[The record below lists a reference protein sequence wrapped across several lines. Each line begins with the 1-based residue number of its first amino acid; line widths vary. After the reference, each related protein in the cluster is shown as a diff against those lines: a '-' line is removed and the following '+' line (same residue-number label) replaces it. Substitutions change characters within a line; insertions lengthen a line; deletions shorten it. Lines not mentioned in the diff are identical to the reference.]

1 MTPADTTPPAADHPS
16 GAAVSFTAA
25 ASTDGVASSA
35 ADRSSAPVTP
45 AATPASPSA
54 AAGPVGTS
62 LPAPDRAA
70 ADAFWAAYATAHPD
84 VVRVAPD
91 YTVESFGDSPRLAD
105 ALLREVTHGAKRA
118 TAELATA
125 FHADGDQLPRIGSH
139 WIACDGRGHPAIIM
153 RSTELRLAT
162 FNEVDE
168 AFAFDEGEDDRTL
181 ASWRREH
188 RRYWERTCAA
198 RGVEWSE
205 DDEIVLERF
214 RVVWP
219 PEFAD

>member
-1 MTPADTTPPAADHPS
+1 MTPADTTPSAAGHPS
-16 GAAVSFTAA
+16 GETAS
-25 ASTDGVASSA
+25 AS
-35 ADRSSAPVTP
+35 
-45 AATPASPSA
+45 
-54 AAGPVGTS
+54 GPDGTS

-70 ADAFWAAYATAHPD
+70 ADAFWADYAAAHPG

-125 FHADGDQLPRIGSH
+125 YHADGDQLPRIGSH

-162 FNEVDE
+162 FDEVDE
-168 AFAFDEGEDDRTL
+168 AFAYDEGEDDRTL

>member
-1 MTPADTTPPAADHPS
+1 MTPADTTPPA
-16 GAAVSFTAA
+16 
-25 ASTDGVASSA
+25 
-35 ADRSSAPVTP
+35 TP
-45 AATPASPSA
+45 ADESSLETTPATDTPA
-54 AAGPVGTS
+54 DAP

-70 ADAFWAAYATAHPD
+70 ADAFWADYAAAHPD

-125 FHADGDQLPRIGSH
+125 YHADGDQLPRIGSH

-198 RGVEWSE
+198 RGVAWSE
-205 DDEIVLERF
+205 DDEIVLEGF